1 MNAAG
6 LILREILQNDV
17 SSSLVGLSV
26 VSDTRNDRLAP
37 TAGPP
42 ASALSLEGA
51 GLGGFSR
58 FARARG
64 ARDLLPRRAE
74 LAARPLELRGGGAR
88 GLGGSVQHDR
98 RLRHL
103 RSARRATPTLL
114 ALGPQFRRLEDIDDD
129 LTLPLTERYFLGGL
143 GQFQLRGF
151 KARSVGP
158 AARDPAPGRAAT
170 CSRRSASND
179 AAASATTTPT
189 SFSGGN
195 VQRPVQPIDDRD
207 IDDFDDLDETDV
219 IGGNKFSSASF
230 EYRFPISETI
240 GLQGVAFIDM
250 GNAFDERQWNLFDV
264 TEWRYGTGA
273 GVQWFSP
280 FGPLAVV
287 LGFPLDRLSVEK
299 PTVFEFSI
307 GGSAF

>member
-1 MNAAG
+1 VNAAG
-6 LILREILQNDV
+6 LILREILQDQV
-17 SSSLVGLSV
+17 STSLVGVSV

-37 TAGPP
+37 TAGHQIG
-42 ASALSLEGA
+42 ASLEGA
-51 GLGGFSR
+51 GIGGFSR
-58 FARARG
+58 FARVEGRAIFFLG
-64 ARDLLPRRAE
+64 APSWLFKRSSFVAAVRAGWAVPFNQIGDFQTFHA
-74 LAARPLELRGGGAR
+74 LDSDA
-88 GLGGSVQHDR
+88 SV
-98 RLRHL
+98 
-103 RSARRATPTLL
+103 L
-114 ALGPQFRRLEDIDDD
+114 ALSPQFRRLEDVDDD

-158 AARDPAPGRAAT
+158 RRAILRQVSGT
-170 CSRRSASND
+170 GNVF
-179 AAASATTTPT
+179 TPVGVDN
-189 SFSGGN
+189 SGQCADNSLGIAFGGN
-195 VQRPVQPIDDRD
+195 QNGLCNKITDHK
-207 IDDFDDLDETDV
+207 IKDFADLDETDV
-219 IGGNKFSSASF
+219 IGGDKFSSASF

-250 GNAFDERQWNLFDV
+250 GNAFDERDWNLFDV

-287 LGFPLDRLSVEK
+287 LGFPLDRLSVED